1 MSSVRPSLS
10 APPLSRLFA
19 VPCAVGLLAVA
30 VVHLLDGPGSLS
42 DQFYIGA
49 LELALAAACVP
60 LAVLLVTRPVRAFWH
75 ASGALCSAALL
86 VYVASRTVGLPGST
100 DDIGNWFETLGVLNV
115 VFEAAVIALAA
126 LVVRHHSHRRGGL
139 VASPAGTTVAAPSA

>member
-139 VASPAGTTVAAPSA
+139 VASPAGTAVAAPSA